1 MKGVYSSPESIL
13 MEYSQQSLFPDTTY
27 GLNSGGDPEMIP
39 QLTYEAFVNF
49 HKKYYHPSN
58 AYIYFYGDD
67 PEDDRFKLLSEY
79 LDDYSNIESVEEIP
93 LQKPFNEPIR
103 KYMIMQFLRMRTLL
117 NQCFPLTGF
126 FQNQQI

>member
-1 MKGVYSSPESIL
+1 MQEGWHYPHLKKTTDPLEYKGVVYNEMKGVYSSPESIL

-67 PEDDRFKLLSEY
+67 TEDDRFKLFIEY
-79 LDDYSNIESVEEIP
+79 LNGIP
-93 LQKPFNEPIR
+93 ISIQWKNTIT
-103 KYMIMQFLRMRTLL
+103 KA
-117 NQCFPLTGF
+117 
-126 FQNQQI
+126 FQ